1 MRVKAG
7 VWKQLSKR
15 EKLMF
20 LLAAAMANVMMRRY
34 GGDVK

>member
-15 EKLMF
+15 EKL
-20 LLAAAMANVMMRRY
+20 LLLLGAATASAMMWRY